1 MPSWTSASREEI
13 AVALGPVEYLI
24 CSFPGNKFSGEL
36 APAVAQLID
45 DKVVRI
51 LDLLFVSKDEDGT
64 VHSFEI
70 DQLDELAPFMELE
83 GEAGAWLSD
92 EDVEH
97 AAEALEP
104 NSSAVLL
111 IWEDLWAAPF
121 ADALYNSGGVV
132 LEGGRIPRDIIEA
145 AAAASG

>member
-1 MPSWTSASREEI
+1 M
-13 AVALGPVEYLI
+13 ALGPVEYLI
-24 CSFPGNKFSGEL
+24 CAFPGNKFNGEL
-36 APAVAQLID
+36 APAIAQLID
-45 DKVVRI
+45 DKVIRI

-83 GEAGAWLSD
+83 GEAGGLLSD

-97 AAEALEP
+97 AAEGLDP

-121 ADALYNSGGVV
+121 ADALYNSGGVM
-132 LEGGRIPRDIIEA
+132 LEGGRVPRDVIEA
-145 AAAASG
+145 ATAAATG

>member
-1 MPSWTSASREEI
+1 M
-13 AVALGPVEYLI
+13 ALAPVEYLI
-24 CSFPGNKFSGEL
+24 CTFPGNKFNGEL

-45 DKVVRI
+45 DKVIRI

-70 DQLDELAPFMELE
+70 DQLEELAPFMELE
-83 GEAGAWLSD
+83 GEAGGLLID

-97 AAEALEP
+97 AGEALDP

-121 ADALYNSGGVV
+121 ADALYNSSGVV
-132 LEGGRIPRDIIEA
+132 LEGGRIPRDVIEA
-145 AAAASG
+145 AAAATG

>member
-1 MPSWTSASREEI
+1 M
-13 AVALGPVEYLI
+13 ALGPVEYLI
-24 CSFPGNKFSGEL
+24 CAFPGNKFNGEL
-36 APAVAQLID
+36 APALAQLID
-45 DKVVRI
+45 DKVIRI

-83 GEAGAWLSD
+83 GEAGGLLSD

-97 AAEALEP
+97 AAEGLDP

-121 ADALYNSGGVV
+121 ADALYNSGGVM
-132 LEGGRIPRDIIEA
+132 LEGGRVPRDVIEA
-145 AAAASG
+145 ATAAATG

>member
-1 MPSWTSASREEI
+1 MH
-13 AVALGPVEYLI
+13 LGPVEYLI
-24 CSFPGNKFSGEL
+24 CSFPGNKFNGEL

-45 DKVVRI
+45 DKVIRI

-70 DQLDELAPFMELE
+70 DQLEELAPFMELE
-83 GEAGAWLSD
+83 GEAGGILIE

-97 AAEALEP
+97 AADALEP
-104 NSSAVLL
+104 NSSAILL

-121 ADALYNSGGVV
+121 AHALYNSGGVV
-132 LEGGRIPRDIIEA
+132 IEGGRIQRDVIEA
-145 AAAASG
+145 AAAATS

>member
-1 MPSWTSASREEI
+1 MP
-13 AVALGPVEYLI
+13 LGPVEYLI

-36 APAVAQLID
+36 APALAQLID

-51 LDLLFVSKDEDGT
+51 LDLVFLSKDEDGT
-64 VHSFEI
+64 VLSFEI
-70 DQLDELAPFMELE
+70 DQLEELAPFMELE
-83 GEAGAWLSD
+83 GEAGGFLIE

-104 NSSAVLL
+104 NSSAVLI
-111 IWEDLWAAPF
+111 IWEHLWAAPF

-132 LEGGRIPRDIIEA
+132 LEGGRIMRDVIQA
-145 AAAASG
+145 AAAAAD

>member
-1 MPSWTSASREEI
+1 M
-13 AVALGPVEYLI
+13 ALGPVEYLI
-24 CSFPGNKFSGEL
+24 CSFPGNKFNGEL
-36 APAVAQLID
+36 APALTQLID
-45 DKVVRI
+45 DKLVRL
-51 LDLLFVSKDEDGT
+51 LDLLFVSKDADGQIL
-64 VHSFEI
+64 SFEI

-83 GEAGAWLSD
+83 GEAGGILSE

-132 LEGGRIPRDIIEA
+132 LEGGRITRDVIEA
-145 AAAASG
+145 AAAAAGAGTG

>member
-1 MPSWTSASREEI
+1 MQSWTSDSREET

>member
-1 MPSWTSASREEI
+1 M
-13 AVALGPVEYLI
+13 ALAPVEYLI
-24 CSFPGNKFSGEL
+24 CSFPGNKFTGEL
-36 APAVAQLID
+36 APAIEQLID
-45 DKVVRI
+45 DNVIRI
-51 LDLLFVSKDEDGT
+51 LDLLFVSKDEEGKIL
-64 VHSFEI
+64 SFEI
-70 DQLDELAPFMELE
+70 DQLDELAPFMQLE
-83 GEAGAWLSD
+83 GEAGGILSE

-132 LEGGRIPRDIIEA
+132 LEGGRITRDVIEA
-145 AAAASG
+145 AAAAAG

>member
-1 MPSWTSASREEI
+1 
-13 AVALGPVEYLI
+13 LLI
-24 CSFPGNKFSGEL
+24 
-36 APAVAQLID
+36 
-45 DKVVRI
+45 
-51 LDLLFVSKDEDGT
+51 VSKDEDGT

-83 GEAGAWLSD
+83 GEAGGLLSD

-97 AAEALEP
+97 AAEGLDP

-121 ADALYNSGGVV
+121 ADALYNSGGVM
-132 LEGGRIPRDIIEA
+132 LEGGRVPRDVIEA
-145 AAAASG
+145 ATAAATG

>member
-1 MPSWTSASREEI
+1 MQ
-13 AVALGPVEYLI
+13 LGPVEYLI
-24 CSFPGNKFSGEL
+24 CSFPGNKFNGEL

-45 DKVVRI
+45 DKVIRI

-70 DQLDELAPFMELE
+70 DQLEELAPFMELE
-83 GEAGAWLSD
+83 GEAGGILIE

-97 AAEALEP
+97 AADALEP
-104 NSSAVLL
+104 NSSAILL

-121 ADALYNSGGVV
+121 AHALSNSGGVV
-132 LEGGRIPRDIIEA
+132 IEGGRIPRDMIEA
-145 AAAASG
+145 AAAATS